1 MHDVFCS
8 GALKSLAGE
17 PGAIDIDK
25 EEKSWAKSRSLE
37 DIKNDIARRAGESI
51 LFERVDRKEVEGL
64 LGRLTSLDPDLWGSE
79 WGKLGARHE
88 ANAEE
93 LEKLGKKEA
102 GEAYYQA
109 YEYYRIG
116 RYPVPSS
123 PEKMHCYK
131 GALRSFLK
139 AAPYL
144 DPPLEQVEIPFEGK
158 KVVGYLQIPRG
169 VSRPPVVMHWGGVD
183 GWKED
188 RRSNSEV
195 FHKEGLATFTIDMPG
210 AGENPCLGQEPRAER
225 TFPRPST
232 ISKRARYRRQAHRR
246 NGRSFGGYWAAKL
259 AHTEP
264 KRLRGA
270 VNWGAG
276 VHRTFQEEWLR
287 PALTVTASQYLM
299 GPASLLDARSYI
311 FGVKTLEEVLNIAPS
326 LSLVTQ
332 GLIDQPCAP
341 LLCINGKEDDQHPIS
356 DFYLLA
362 EHGSPKAIRIIAG
375 AGHMGRKPG
384 SPATKFNRSSPPGSN
399 KNFHRRNRWLVLHL
413 SKKEDLAPEHQ
424 PSTMLLQRAGVL
436 WAVLWR
442 CCTVPSWRANAHLG
456 SYVRFESSLDHKL
469 IELTALAT
477 HGSWNASTNGSPRKP
492 RAEGRH
498 SDRNHSGYSSKER
511 AGAFLLRGCAD
522 HQLCSGTVAYASGE
536 RSDFSGTLWSIGRK
550 RSRRIDRYRR
560 LLCNGSVYLECVR
573 SGDGNRG

>member
-1 MHDVFCS
+1 M
-8 GALKSLAGE
+8 E
-17 PGAIDIDK
+17 
-25 EEKSWAKSRSLE
+25 AKSRSLE
-37 DIKNDIARRAGESI
+37 DIKNDIARRAGRI
-51 LFERVDRKEVEGL
+51 NPFERVDRKEVEGL
-64 LGRLTSLDPDLWGSE
+64 LSRLTSLDPDLWGSE
-79 WGKLGARHE
+79 WGKLGARYE

-93 LEKLGKKEA
+93 LLKLGKKEA
-102 GEAYYQA
+102 GESYYQA

-123 PEKMHCYK
+123 PKKMSCYK

-144 DPPLEQVEIPFEGK
+144 DPPLERIEIPFEGK

-169 VSRPPVVMHWGGVD
+169 FNRPPVVMHWGGVD

-195 FHKEGLATFTIDMPG
+195 FHTEGLATFTIDMPG
-210 AGENPCLGQEPRAER
+210 AGENPCLGQETRAER
-225 TFPRPST
+225 TFSAAIDYLETRND
-232 ISKRARYRRQAHRR
+232 IDGRRIAVM
-246 NGRSFGGYWAAKL
+246 GGSFGGYWAAKL

-287 PALTVTASQYLM
+287 PALTLTASQYLM

-311 FGVKTLEEVLNIAPS
+311 FGVKTLEEVLTIAPS

-332 GLIDQPCAP
+332 GLIDQPSAP

-362 EHGSPKAIRIIAG
+362 EHGSPKDIRIIAG

-384 SPATKFNRSSPPGSN
+384 ESN
-399 KNFHRRNRWLVLHL
+399 DEVQLIIIRWLKEKL
-413 SKKEDLAPEHQ
+413 S
-424 PSTMLLQRAGVL
+424 
-436 WAVLWR
+436 
-442 CCTVPSWRANAHLG
+442 
-456 SYVRFESSLDHKL
+456 
-469 IELTALAT
+469 
-477 HGSWNASTNGSPRKP
+477 
-492 RAEGRH
+492 
-498 SDRNHSGYSSKER
+498 
-511 AGAFLLRGCAD
+511 
-522 HQLCSGTVAYASGE
+522 
-536 RSDFSGTLWSIGRK
+536 
-550 RSRRIDRYRR
+550 
-560 LLCNGSVYLECVR
+560 
-573 SGDGNRG
+573 

>member
-1 MHDVFCS
+1 M
-8 GALKSLAGE
+8 A
-17 PGAIDIDK
+17 
-25 EEKSWAKSRSLE
+25 AKSRSLE
-37 DIKNDIARRAGESI
+37 DIKNDIARRAGRI
-51 LFERVDRKEVEGL
+51 NPFERIDRQEVEGL

-88 ANAEE
+88 ASAEE

-102 GEAYYQA
+102 GEAYSQA

-123 PEKMHCYK
+123 PEKMNCYK

-144 DPPLEQVEIPFEGK
+144 DPPLERIEIPFEGK

-169 VSRPPVVMHWGGVD
+169 AKRPPVVMHWGGVD

-195 FHKEGLATFTIDMPG
+195 LHKEGLATFTIDMPG

-225 TFPRPST
+225 TFSAAIDYLETRND
-232 ISKRARYRRQAHRR
+232 IDGKRIAAM
-246 NGRSFGGYWAAKL
+246 GGSFGGYWAAKL

-276 VHRTFQEEWLR
+276 VHRTFQEDWLR
-287 PALTVTASQYLM
+287 PALTETASQYLM

-311 FGVKTLEEVLNIAPS
+311 FRVKTLEEVLKIAPT

-332 GLIDQPCAP
+332 GIIDHPSAP

-362 EHGSPKAIRIIAG
+362 EHGSPKDIRIIAG
-375 AGHMGRKPG
+375 AGHMGRKAGQPNDEVQEII
-384 SPATKFNRSSPPGSN
+384 TT
-399 KNFHRRNRWLVLHL
+399 WLKLKL
-413 SKKEDLAPEHQ
+413 S
-424 PSTMLLQRAGVL
+424 
-436 WAVLWR
+436 
-442 CCTVPSWRANAHLG
+442 
-456 SYVRFESSLDHKL
+456 
-469 IELTALAT
+469 
-477 HGSWNASTNGSPRKP
+477 
-492 RAEGRH
+492 
-498 SDRNHSGYSSKER
+498 
-511 AGAFLLRGCAD
+511 
-522 HQLCSGTVAYASGE
+522 
-536 RSDFSGTLWSIGRK
+536 
-550 RSRRIDRYRR
+550 
-560 LLCNGSVYLECVR
+560 
-573 SGDGNRG
+573 